1 MSAAAGMGF
10 WEAVDAYRGAVDA
23 ASAAE
28 LAGAGSAAFY
38 LHLAA
43 LQATVADR
51 AAVHAVL
58 SIHRALLAG
67 AAVGQI
73 AEVTGLSADQIA
85 ARWRQW
91 ADGQVRLRE
100 RTGIGVAREEYDRA
114 AAVFAARAGTATDE
128 LTGPDV
134 PVSRCWRK

>member
-1 MSAAAGMGF
+1 VSAAAGLGF

-23 ASAAE
+23 AAAAE
-28 LAGAGSAAFY
+28 LLGAGSAAFY

-43 LQATVADR
+43 LGAAVADR
-51 AAVHAVL
+51 AAVRAVI

-73 AEVTGLSADQIA
+73 ADVTGLSADQVA
-85 ARWRQW
+85 ARWMQW

-100 RTGIGVAREEYDRA
+100 RTGIGMAREEYDRA
-114 AAVFAARAGTATDE
+114 AAVLAGRAGTATDE
-128 LTGPDV
+128 LTWPDV
-134 PVSRCWRK
+134 LVLRCLRK